1 MDLLSELVRGA
12 AVALGIGLVIF
23 VHELGHFICCR
34 LCKVRVE
41 VFSIGFGPALLS
53 WTRKGTLYKLAA
65 IPLGGYVKMF
75 GDDGTLRP
83 QDELPPDSLPAK
95 SVEARF
101 LIYSG
106 GVLMNVAFALVVFP
120 ILFAVGVPFHQPRLG
135 ESSPGGPAWHAR
147 LPAGAEV
154 ISVNG
159 NEVFD
164 FTHIPTEVALGG
176 KEPVAIR
183 LQTAPDGPV
192 HEYEVLPIENE
203 VMGFYSLEVN
213 PALDPEGRIDI
224 QEESAAWK
232 AGLRSGDRLLSFSD
246 APPGLTLLRQFAYV
260 IERGGPITL
269 EIEGKGPITVTP
281 EVDPDEPPGPKRL
294 GVQPPRNLV
303 AAVRPSLEGA
313 GLGLATGDRV
323 LALNGQPVRRLGDL
337 QLGLLAHLAG
347 GALVVTRDGHRTE
360 LPYGALTRDQA
371 LEWASDVALTS
382 DTETSEIIVS
392 PGLAA
397 DRAGVRDGDRVVR
410 IDGVEVAQWSGI
422 RTHVEKAAQEGRATE
437 LTIERSLDG
446 LGGELELHRISALA
460 EGSPVPRYGFALIP
474 ATYTY
479 QVTNPIEAV
488 KVGAAASWKFIE
500 DSWLTIKGLLTAEVS
515 TDNLGSIITIGVVS
529 YQWAESGL
537 AKLLFFLCML
547 SVNLAIINVL
557 PIPVLDGGHLFFLL
571 IEKVK
576 GSPVSERVL
585 GYSQMVGLVLILSL
599 LAYVTYNDITRFIL
613 NP

>member
-1 MDLLSELVRGA
+1 MDLLSEFVRWATVG
-12 AVALGIGLVIF
+12 LGIGLVIF
-23 VHELGHFICCR
+23 VHELGHFLCCR
-34 LCKVRVE
+34 LCGVRVE

-53 WTRKGTLYKLAA
+53 WTRNGTVYKLAA

-75 GDDGTLRP
+75 GDDGTH
-83 QDELPPDSLPAK
+83 QAQGELPPDSLQAK

-106 GVLMNVAFALVVFP
+106 GVLMNVVFALVVFP

-154 ISVNG
+154 VHVNG

-176 KEPVAIR
+176 KEPVTLALR
-183 LQTAPDGPV
+183 SEPDGPV
-192 HEYEVLPIENE
+192 TEYEVVPTENE
-203 VMGFYSLEVN
+203 SMGFYSLDVN
-213 PALDPEGRIDI
+213 PALDPEGRVDI
-224 QEESAAWK
+224 QEDSAAWK
-232 AGLRSGDRLLSFSD
+232 AGLRTGDRLLSFPE
-246 APPGLTLLRQFAYV
+246 APPGLSLLRQFAYV
-260 IERGGPITL
+260 IERGGPIAL
-269 EIEGKGPITVTP
+269 EIEGKGTVRVTP
-281 EVDPDEPPGPKRL
+281 ETDPEEPLGPKRL
-294 GVQPPRNLV
+294 GIQPPRNEV
-303 AAVRPSLEGA
+303 AAVRPALEGP
-313 GLGLATGDRV
+313 GLGLQVGDRV
-323 LALNGQPVRRLGDL
+323 LEVNGVPIRRLGDL
-337 QLGLLAHLAG
+337 QLGLLEGLGG
-347 GALVVTRDGHRTE
+347 GALVVRRDGTRVE
-360 LPYGALTRDQA
+360 LPYGSLTRERA
-371 LEWASDVALTS
+371 LDWASDVVLTS
-382 DTETSEIIVS
+382 DIETSEIIVS

-397 DRAGVRDGDRVVR
+397 ARAGVRDGDRIVR
-410 IDGVEVAQWSGI
+410 IDGNEVSRWKGV
-422 RTHVEKAAQEGRATE
+422 RERVEKAAQEQRASE

-446 LGGELELHRISALA
+446 APGEMELHLISATA
-460 EGSPVPRYGFALIP
+460 EGAAVPRYGFALVP

-479 QVTNPIEAV
+479 QVTNPLEAV
-488 KVGAAASWKFIE
+488 QVGAAASWKFIE

-515 TDNLGSIITIGVVS
+515 TDNLGSIITISVVS

-557 PIPVLDGGHLFFLL
+557 PIPVLDGGYLLFLVV
-571 IEKVK
+571 EKIK